1 MHSWPRDEKPDEV
14 FENVYPCV
22 HKFRYLTASRVP
34 TNACSAAT
42 DVVLAV
48 QTPWSRLP
56 AKKTN
61 TFTLIQLACL
71 GSMM

>member
-1 MHSWPRDEKPDEV
+1 
-14 FENVYPCV
+14 
-22 HKFRYLTASRVP
+22 
-34 TNACSAAT
+34 AA
-42 DVVLAV
+42 

-71 GSMM
+71 GSMMWVKGSSIGVLFPVLIALLAPLRLLLVKTPLFSESDMAMLDSEG